1 MKITVSIIA
10 LWLCVPVLGQ
20 TSLADYRAAVAD
32 YSWQLK
38 IAASK
43 SDAAA
48 ETAGQARTGYLP
60 RLAMDGSFTA
70 TVRHFDG
77 VERWTFSLL
86 PQLVQTV
93 YGGGAVRAAARQ
105 AELGYGIALCDEEF
119 SRLDVRYAA
128 DYAYWNLSAVELYA
142 ASMRQYVAIIR
153 SLKEVV
159 GRRFSEGYIAKGDVL
174 MIDAR
179 LSEAEY
185 SLVSAEQSY
194 EVALHNFNILRGTDA
209 ALGVQLAQGIRDS
222 LPMPGRVVA
231 AEALER
237 DRSLSMSPMLMRDM
251 DKAVARIQRA
261 ISQGETIAV
270 FGDYDVDGITS
281 TVLLMDYLKSCGVR
295 CLRHIPRR
303 IEEGYGLSKEAIQ
316 GLRDQG
322 ATLMITVDCGITGN
336 EEVDFAASIGLDV
349 VITDHHECK
358 EELPRALAVVDPHRS
373 DCPYPF
379 KHLAGVGVALKLV
392 LALGG
397 ESREDAL
404 FARYCTLAAIGTI
417 ADVMR
422 MEGENRTI
430 AFCGLE
436 ALPHT
441 DFVGVH
447 ALLKEAGLLG
457 KPITSVQIGFVLAPR
472 INAAGRMG
480 AADLA
485 ADLLETDD
493 PARAEELA
501 KALCDLNRERQAVEQ
516 AICADATEK
525 IERLRAE
532 DRSALVLS
540 SEDWHQ
546 GVVGIVASRLSE
558 KYACPSFMIHLKDG
572 VGKGS
577 CRSYGGFNLFS
588 ALESCADLLE
598 GFGGHE
604 LAAGFTISEENI
616 DAFRA
621 RMNRYVRS
629 ASGGERAVSCL
640 DVDAPISC
648 PGEVTLAEVEQLD
661 QLEPYGAG
669 NPRPVFALL
678 GATVDVLQPVGQGKH
693 LKLRLSKGTCRF
705 DAIFFSMTE
714 ETCGVAAGMRVDAA
728 FYLQAN
734 TFRGN
739 TTLQLQLIDIRPSL
753 TPSRHEAADLD
764 LLHRLVAG
772 EGLTGQ
778 ERARLQASRS
788 QFAAFWT
795 VLERQLRRG
804 KAEEEM
810 LPFLRRLSALSGG
823 CESFLRAGLALAVFQ
838 ERGLIALS
846 VQGDQVTL
854 SLNPIQGKVDLF
866 ACPYL
871 SRLREDA
878 AGKSGGVVS

>member
-1 MKITVSIIA
+1 M
-10 LWLCVPVLGQ
+10 
-20 TSLADYRAAVAD
+20 AD
-32 YSWQLK
+32 
-38 IAASK
+38 
-43 SDAAA
+43 
-48 ETAGQARTGYLP
+48 
-60 RLAMDGSFTA
+60 AM
-70 TVRHFDG
+70 RP
-77 VERWTFSLL
+77 E
-86 PQLVQTV
+86 
-93 YGGGAVRAAARQ
+93 
-105 AELGYGIALCDEEF
+105 
-119 SRLDVRYAA
+119 
-128 DYAYWNLSAVELYA
+128 
-142 ASMRQYVAIIR
+142 
-153 SLKEVV
+153 
-159 GRRFSEGYIAKGDVL
+159 
-174 MIDAR
+174 
-179 LSEAEY
+179 
-185 SLVSAEQSY
+185 
-194 EVALHNFNILRGTDA
+194 
-209 ALGVQLAQGIRDS
+209 
-222 LPMPGRVVA
+222 
-231 AEALER
+231 
-237 DRSLSMSPMLMRDM
+237 DRP
-251 DKAVARIQRA
+251 A
-261 ISQGETIAV
+261 
-270 FGDYDVDGITS
+270 
-281 TVLLMDYLKSCGVR
+281 
-295 CLRHIPRR
+295 
-303 IEEGYGLSKEAIQ
+303 
-316 GLRDQG
+316 
-322 ATLMITVDCGITGN
+322 
-336 EEVDFAASIGLDV
+336 
-349 VITDHHECK
+349 
-358 EELPRALAVVDPHRS
+358 
-373 DCPYPF
+373 
-379 KHLAGVGVALKLV
+379 LV
-392 LALGG
+392 LA
-397 ESREDAL
+397 RE
-404 FARYCTLAAIGTI
+404 G
-417 ADVMR
+417 
-422 MEGENRTI
+422 
-430 AFCGLE
+430 
-436 ALPHT
+436 
-441 DFVGVH
+441 
-447 ALLKEAGLLG
+447 
-457 KPITSVQIGFVLAPR
+457 
-472 INAAGRMG
+472 
-480 AADLA
+480 
-485 ADLLETDD
+485 
-493 PARAEELA
+493 
-501 KALCDLNRERQAVEQ
+501 
-516 AICADATEK
+516 
-525 IERLRAE
+525 
-532 DRSALVLS
+532 
-540 SEDWHQ
+540 WHQ

-558 KYACPSFMIHLKDG
+558 KYSCPTFMICLQDG
-572 VGKGS
+572 KGKGS
-577 CRSYGGFNLFS
+577 CRSFGGFNLFA
-588 ALESCADLLE
+588 ALEQCRDLLE